1 MDIDG
6 QATVVVGVD
15 GSAGSRAAL
24 QYALEDAA
32 RPGGAVR
39 IVSVFP
45 PVEHWAGAWGV
56 SAQRVTAE
64 IEADLREQ
72 TRKAI
77 DAVVAKGAALAA
89 VPVEVEAV
97 PGSAAH
103 VLVERSQAA
112 DLLVVGHRGRGEV
125 ASMLL
130 GSVGLQCVLHA
141 RCPVT
146 VVPQAAA
153 ERAAERSEGAL
164 RRAAVPAAAP
174 AY

>member
-32 RPGGAVR
+32 RRGGAVR
-39 IVSVFP
+39 VVRVFP
-45 PVEHWAGAWGV
+45 PVEYWAGAWGG
-56 SAQRVTAE
+56 SAQRVIAE
-64 IEADLREQ
+64 IEVDLREQ
-72 TRKAI
+72 TRKMI
-77 DAVVAKGAALAA
+77 DAIIEKRAALAA

-103 VLVERSQAA
+103 VLVERSRAA
-112 DLLVVGHRGRGEV
+112 DLLVVGHRGRGEI

-141 RCPVT
+141 GCPVT
-146 VVPQAAA
+146 VVRLAAA
-153 ERAAERSEGAL
+153 ERAAERSEDAL